1 MKRTKMLTVLA
12 ALLLILG
19 LAACGMSKD
28 GKENEGSKE
37 TGIAS
42 LLAADPKTTD
52 EASEL
57 HQKLMQKETDIL
69 SNNTEL
75 WEKVFMSAD
84 KGMAMIEDGG
94 NYGDFLLTTIENS
107 KDQFTDDELKLLKDG
122 AEQIREIEGKLTVL
136 ELKFPDCGKKP
147 SEGEMSVPAENG
159 KPKENSDLM
168 KFPSFEGKDLD
179 GNEVKSST
187 LFAGNTVTV
196 VNFWFTTCNPCVGE
210 LSDLDALNQD
220 LSKQGGE
227 VIGINSFT
235 LDGDKTAIDEAK
247 AVLDKKGASYRNVY
261 FNTDS
266 EAGKLIETVYAFPT
280 TYVVD
285 RNGNIVGDPIVGA
298 ITEKSQSEALKKQ
311 IDKALKQDMKQQ

>member
-1 MKRTKMLTVLA
+1 MKKTKMLTVLA

-37 TGIAS
+37 SGIAS

-52 EASEL
+52 EASVL
-57 HQKLMQKETDIL
+57 HQKLMQQETAIL
-69 SNNTEL
+69 SENSSL

-94 NYGDFLLTTIENS
+94 NYGDFLLTTIESS

-136 ELKFPDCGKKP
+136 EQKFPDCGKKP
-147 SEGEMSVPAENG
+147 SEGDMSVPAENG

-179 GNEVKSST
+179 GNEAKSST

-196 VNFWFTTCNPCVGE
+196 VNFWFTTCSPCVGE
-210 LSDLDALNQD
+210 LSDLEALNKS
-220 LSKQGGE
+220 LSEKGGE
-227 VIGINSFT
+227 VVGINAFT
-235 LDGDKTAIDEAK
+235 LDGDKTAISEAK
-247 AVLDKKGASYRNVY
+247 DVLTKKGASYKNIW
-261 FNTDS
+261 FESNS
-266 EAGKLIETVYAFPT
+266 EAGKFTSGLYSYPI

-285 RNGNIVGDPIVGA
+285 KNGNIVGDPITGA
-298 ITEKSQSEALKKQ
+298 ITGKKQSEKLNKL
-311 IDKALKQDMKQQ
+311 IDQAIANSKG

>member
-1 MKRTKMLTVLA
+1 MKRTKILTVLA

-57 HQKLMQKETDIL
+57 HQKLMQQETAIL
-69 SNNTEL
+69 SENNSL

-94 NYGDFLLTTIENS
+94 NYGDFLLKTIENS

-122 AEQIREIEGKLTVL
+122 AEQIREIEGELTVL
-136 ELKFPDCGKKP
+136 EQKFPDCEKKP

-196 VNFWFTTCNPCVGE
+196 VNFWFTTCSPCVGE
-210 LSDLDALNQD
+210 LSDLEALNKS
-220 LSKQGGE
+220 LSEKGGE
-227 VIGINSFT
+227 VVGINSFT
-235 LDGDKTAIDEAK
+235 LDGDKTAISEAK
-247 AVLDKKGASYRNVY
+247 DVLTKKGASYKNIW
-261 FNTDS
+261 FESNS
-266 EAGKLIETVYAFPT
+266 EAGKFTSGLYSYPT

-285 RNGNIVGDPIVGA
+285 KNGNIVGDPITGA
-298 ITEKSQSEALKKQ
+298 ITGKKQSEKLNEL
-311 IDKALKQDMKQQ
+311 IDQAIANSKG

>member
-19 LAACGMSKD
+19 LTACGMSKD

-57 HQKLMQKETDIL
+57 HQKLMQQETAIL
-69 SNNTEL
+69 SENSSL

-84 KGMAMIEDGG
+84 KDMAMIKDGG
-94 NYGDFLLTTIENS
+94 NYGDFLLTTIESS
-107 KDQFTDDELKLLKDG
+107 KDQFTGDELKLLKGG
-122 AEQIREIEGKLTVL
+122 AEQIRKIEDKLTVL
-136 ELKFPDCGKKP
+136 EQKFPDCGKKP
-147 SEGEMSVPAENG
+147 SEGDMSVPAENG

-179 GNEVKSST
+179 GNEAKSST

-196 VNFWFTTCNPCVGE
+196 VNFWFTTCGPCVGE
-210 LSDLDALNQD
+210 LSDLEALNKS
-220 LSKQGGE
+220 LSEKGGE
-227 VIGINSFT
+227 VVGINSFT
-235 LDGDKTAIDEAK
+235 LDGDKTAISEAK
-247 AVLDKKGASYRNVY
+247 DVLTKKGASYKNIW
-261 FNTDS
+261 FESNS
-266 EAGKLIETVYAFPT
+266 EAGKFTSGLYSYPT

-285 RNGNIVGDPIVGA
+285 KNGNIVGDPITGA
-298 ITEKSQSEALKKQ
+298 ITGKKQSEKLNKL
-311 IDKALKQDMKQQ
+311 IDQAIANSKG

>member
-1 MKRTKMLTVLA
+1 MKRTKILAVLA

-57 HQKLMQKETDIL
+57 HQKLMQQETAIL
-69 SNNTEL
+69 SENNSL

-147 SEGEMSVPAENG
+147 SEGDMSVPAENG

-196 VNFWFTTCNPCVGE
+196 VNFWFTTCSPCVGE
-210 LSDLDALNQD
+210 IPELEALNKK
-220 LSKQGGE
+220 LSEKGGE
-227 VIGINSFT
+227 VVGINSFT
-235 LDGDKTAIDEAK
+235 LDGDKTAISEAK
-247 AVLDKKGASYRNVY
+247 DVLMKKGATYKNIWFDSK
-261 FNTDS
+261 S
-266 EAGKLIETVYAFPT
+266 EAGKFTSGLYSYPT

-285 RNGNIVGDPIVGA
+285 KNGNIVGDPIVGS
-298 ITEKSQSEALKKQ
+298 ITGKKQ
-311 IDKALKQDMKQQ
+311 MEKLNKLIDQALASSKN

>member
-19 LAACGMSKD
+19 LTACGMSKD

-57 HQKLMQKETDIL
+57 HQKLMQRETAIL
-69 SNNTEL
+69 SENSSL

-84 KGMAMIEDGG
+84 KDMAMIKDGG
-94 NYGDFLLTTIENS
+94 NYGDFLLTTIESS
-107 KDQFTDDELKLLKDG
+107 KDQFTGDELKLLKDG
-122 AEQIREIEGKLTVL
+122 AEQIREIEDKLTVL
-136 ELKFPDCGKKP
+136 EQKFPDCGKKP
-147 SEGEMSVPAENG
+147 SEGDMSVPAENG

-179 GNEVKSST
+179 GNEAKSST

-196 VNFWFTTCNPCVGE
+196 VNFWFTTCGPCVGE
-210 LSDLDALNQD
+210 LSDLEALNKS
-220 LSKQGGE
+220 LSEKGGE
-227 VIGINSFT
+227 VVGINSFT
-235 LDGDKTAIDEAK
+235 LDGDKTAISEAK
-247 AVLDKKGASYRNVY
+247 DVLTKKGASYKNIW
-261 FNTDS
+261 FESNS
-266 EAGKLIETVYAFPT
+266 EAGKFTSGLYSYPI

-285 RNGNIVGDPIVGA
+285 KNGNIVGDPITGA
-298 ITEKSQSEALKKQ
+298 ITGKKQSEKLNEL
-311 IDKALKQDMKQQ
+311 IDQAIANSKG

>member
-19 LAACGMSKD
+19 LTACGMSKD

-42 LLAADPKTTD
+42 LLAADPKTKD

-57 HQKLMQKETDIL
+57 HQKLMQQETAIL
-69 SNNTEL
+69 SENSSL

-84 KGMAMIEDGG
+84 KGMAMIKDGG
-94 NYGDFLLTTIENS
+94 NYGDFLLTTIESS
-107 KDQFTDDELKLLKDG
+107 KDQFTDDELKLLKYG
-122 AEQIREIEGKLTVL
+122 AEQIRKIEDKLTVL
-136 ELKFPDCGKKP
+136 ERKFPDCGKKP
-147 SEGEMSVPAENG
+147 SEGDMSVPAENG

-179 GNEVKSST
+179 GNEAKSST

-196 VNFWFTTCNPCVGE
+196 VNFWFTTCGPCVGE
-210 LSDLDALNQD
+210 LSDLEALNKS
-220 LSKQGGE
+220 LSEKGGE
-227 VIGINSFT
+227 VVGINSFT
-235 LDGDKTAIDEAK
+235 LDGDKTAISEAK
-247 AVLDKKGASYRNVY
+247 DVLTKKGASYKNIW
-261 FNTDS
+261 FESNS
-266 EAGKLIETVYAFPT
+266 EAGKFTSGLYSYPT

-285 RNGNIVGDPIVGA
+285 KNGNIVGDPITGA
-298 ITEKSQSEALKKQ
+298 ITGKKQ
-311 IDKALKQDMKQQ
+311 LEKLNRLIDQAIANSKG

>member
-1 MKRTKMLTVLA
+1 MKRTKILTVLA

-19 LAACGMSKD
+19 LTACGMSKD

-42 LLAADPKTTD
+42 LLAADPKTKD

-57 HQKLMQKETDIL
+57 HQKLMQQETAIL
-69 SNNTEL
+69 SENSSL

-84 KGMAMIEDGG
+84 KGMAMIKDGG
-94 NYGDFLLTTIENS
+94 NYGDFLLTTIESS

-122 AEQIREIEGKLTVL
+122 AEQIRKIEDKLTVL
-136 ELKFPDCGKKP
+136 EQKFPDCGKKP
-147 SEGEMSVPAENG
+147 SEGDMSVPAENG

-179 GNEVKSST
+179 GNEAKSST

-196 VNFWFTTCNPCVGE
+196 VNFWFTTCGPCVGE
-210 LSDLDALNQD
+210 LSDLEALNKS
-220 LSKQGGE
+220 LSEKGGE
-227 VIGINSFT
+227 VVGINSFT
-235 LDGDKTAIDEAK
+235 LDGDKTAISEAK
-247 AVLDKKGASYRNVY
+247 DVLTKKGASYKNIW
-261 FNTDS
+261 FESNS
-266 EAGKLIETVYAFPT
+266 EAGKFTSGLYSYPI

-285 RNGNIVGDPIVGA
+285 KNGNIVGDPITGA
-298 ITEKSQSEALKKQ
+298 ITGKKQSEKLNKL
-311 IDKALKQDMKQQ
+311 IDQAIANSKG

>member
-1 MKRTKMLTVLA
+1 MKRTKILTVLA

-19 LAACGMSKD
+19 LTACGMSKD

-57 HQKLMQKETDIL
+57 HQKLMQQETAIL
-69 SNNTEL
+69 SENSSL

-84 KGMAMIEDGG
+84 KGMAMIKDGG
-94 NYGDFLLTTIENS
+94 NYGDFLLTTIESS

-122 AEQIREIEGKLTVL
+122 AEQIRKIEDKLTVL
-136 ELKFPDCGKKP
+136 EQKFPDCGKKP
-147 SEGEMSVPAENG
+147 SEGDMSVPAENG

-179 GNEVKSST
+179 GNEAKSST

-196 VNFWFTTCNPCVGE
+196 VNFWFTTCSPCVGE
-210 LSDLDALNQD
+210 LSDLEALNKS
-220 LSKQGGE
+220 LSEKGGE
-227 VIGINSFT
+227 VVGINSFT
-235 LDGDKTAIDEAK
+235 LDGDKTAISEAK
-247 AVLDKKGASYRNVY
+247 DILAKKGASYKNIW
-261 FNTDS
+261 FESNS
-266 EAGKLIETVYAFPT
+266 EAGKFTSGLYSYPI

-285 RNGNIVGDPIVGA
+285 KNGNIVGDPITGA
-298 ITEKSQSEALKKQ
+298 ITGKKQSEKLNEL
-311 IDKALKQDMKQQ
+311 IDQAIANSKG